1 MKVFIAQVTEIYEP
15 VTAIAETAQGAA
27 RLALAQ
33 ASEYLDLRDA
43 RDEDGKPWTIQTI
56 IAWFGVNVTEVELGT
71 AWHDQHAGAT
81 YNDLTEI

>member
-15 VTAIAETAQGAA
+15 VSAIAETAKEAA
-27 RLALAQ
+27 QLALAK
-33 ASEYLDLRDA
+33 AEEYLDRRDA
-43 RDEDGKPWTIQTI
+43 TDYEGNPWTVQTI
-56 IAWFGVNVTEVELGT
+56 IAHFGVNVTEVEIGT

>member
-43 RDEDGKPWTIQTI
+43 TDDEGNPWTVQTI
-56 IAWFGVNVTEVELGT
+56 IAHVGVNVTEVEIGT